1 MEKKEQLW
9 ERLAPIVLEREQ
21 GFGDITVGRATDQQ
35 GKDNLL
41 NFIFQELSKA
51 REEGRIEQLKEDIEQ
66 VEMFLPKQV
75 SDTDKYWIPTQILLE
90 LEDDLKL
97 LKTKGEEKR

>member
-41 NFIFQELSKA
+41 NFISQELDRA
-51 REEGRIEQLKEDIEQ
+51 REEGRKYALKEVEYTLAKDMRYEFLFTEIKDI
-66 VEMFLPKQV
+66 L
-75 SDTDKYWIPTQILLE
+75 S
-90 LEDDLKL
+90 KL
-97 LKTKGEEKR
+97 TTK